1 MTDSDKTLF
10 FDRVG
15 ALAAFYGME
24 IATTSIAIYW
34 SVLVKYSL
42 DDITKAMH
50 AHLSDPDRGSFIP
63 KPADFIR
70 HMTPKLRPASLVWDE
85 VLKAME
91 DHGAYESVCFTD
103 STINKV
109 IRVMG
114 GWPAMCRADI
124 GEPWTQKEFERLYT
138 DYQGYPLVE
147 DGYLPGLC
155 EADNGAKCLREWIK
169 PPIMIGAGDRPKAL
183 PEGPASPDIRAMLF
197 EAADATKLQ

>member
-1 MTDSDKTLF
+1 MS
-10 FDRVG
+10 
-15 ALAAFYGME
+15 
-24 IATTSIAIYW
+24 TTSLEIEQAIALTAEMVGRKLSPEAIA
-34 SVLVKYSL
+34 
-42 DDITKAMH
+42 AMTME
-50 AHLSDPDRGSFIP
+50 LSE
-63 KPADFIR
+63 
-70 HMTPKLRPASLVWDE
+70 RPRQE
-85 VLKAME
+85 VLNALRQCCRECKDGRFSLANVLERMPGCQKRSPSIVWAEVLTAME

-155 EADNGAKCLREWIK
+155 EADNGSKGLREWIK
-169 PPIMIGAGDRPKAL
+169 PPIMIGAGDGPKAL
-183 PEGPASPDIRAMLF
+183 PEGSAGPDILSMLL
-197 EAADATKLQ
+197 EAADATKL